1 MNLHHL
7 QYFRVLAKL
16 EHYTQAAE
24 QLSITQPSLSHAIA
38 SLEKDLGTSLF
49 EKHGRNIRLTKHGR
63 FFLTYVENALDEL
76 ALGEKKLRELTNQ
89 TNGSIE
95 LGFIY
100 TLGASFVPHLITEFS
115 KHETHQNIRFS
126 FGQGNTK
133 QLIQDLKSE
142 KYDLALCSYVEN
154 EPDIEFIPITQQ
166 ELVMIVPPQ
175 HPLAQKETID
185 LNETIDYP
193 FISFNKESGV
203 RKIID
208 SLFNA
213 ANIHPTIRCE
223 VEEDTAIAGLVSVN
237 YGIAIIPRIPFLEQF
252 NVKILPITNPKH
264 ERYIYLASVRNQYV
278 TPSITAFKDF
288 LLSHSQTLSENTK
301 K

>member
-1 MNLHHL
+1 MNLNHL

-16 EHYTQAAE
+16 EHYTKAAE

-38 SLEKDLGTSLF
+38 SLEKDLGTTLF

-63 FFLTYVENALDEL
+63 YFLTYVENALNEL
-76 ALGEKKLRELTNQ
+76 AIGEKKLRELTNQ
-89 TNGSIE
+89 TNDSIN
-95 LGFIY
+95 LGFTY
-100 TLGASFVPHLITEFS
+100 TLGASFVPNLMTEFL
-115 KHETHQNIRFS
+115 KHEAHQTIHFS

-142 KYDLALCSYVEN
+142 KYDLALCSSVKN
-154 EPDIEFIPITQQ
+154 EPEIEFIPITQQ
-166 ELVMIVPPQ
+166 ELVMIVSYQ

-185 LNETIDYP
+185 LKEIVDYP
-193 FISFNKESGV
+193 FIAFNEESGI
-203 RKIID
+203 RKLID
-208 SLFNA
+208 SLFNE
-213 ANIHPTIRCE
+213 ANIKPTIRCE

-237 YGIAIIPRIPFLEQF
+237 YGVAIIPRIPFLEQF
-252 NVKILPITNPKH
+252 NVKVLPITNPKH

-278 TPSITAFKDF
+278 SPSITAFKNF
-288 LLSHSQTLSENTK
+288 ILSHSQTK